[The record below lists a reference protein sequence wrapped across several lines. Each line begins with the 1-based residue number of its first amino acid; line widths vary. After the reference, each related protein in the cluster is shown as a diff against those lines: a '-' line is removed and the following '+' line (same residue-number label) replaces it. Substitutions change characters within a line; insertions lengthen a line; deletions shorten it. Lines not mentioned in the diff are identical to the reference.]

1 MVAIEVTIQP
11 THSNPWFNFQGGSV
25 VPNKNKIKIKIGP
38 KDEIG
43 LGLVMMLV
51 SQLLPTQSKPPQPH
65 RFSHNT

>member
-1 MVAIEVTIQP
+1 M
-11 THSNPWFNFQGGSV
+11 
-25 VPNKNKIKIKIGP
+25 VPNKNKIKIKIGA

-65 RFSHNT
+65 RFSHNTQVKEKKCQVMIHSKVVKTNGEA